1 MIFVKVQ
8 ILKLDLQEWPAGFV
22 WFNWLPI
29 GNELS
34 MKWVVFVLRWRFQ
47 IKLKWFDR
55 FCQISRLLE
64 TSKFSE
70 LSLEQLVEKL
80 AESDDL
86 EEQTDILHY
95 LVLCFGLKQKI
106 TVPNVS

>member
-1 MIFVKVQ
+1 M
-8 ILKLDLQEWPAGFV
+8 
-22 WFNWLPI
+22 
-29 GNELS
+29 
-34 MKWVVFVLRWRFQ
+34 
-47 IKLKWFDR
+47 
-55 FCQISRLLE
+55 LE

-106 TVPNVS
+106 TVPNVSYVHIHIHMCIVPENMKIKLFVTLSTLSKYSKSIKA

>member
-1 MIFVKVQ
+1 MIQSK
-8 ILKLDLQEWPAGFV
+8 
-22 WFNWLPI
+22 
-29 GNELS
+29 
-34 MKWVVFVLRWRFQ
+34 
-47 IKLKWFDR
+47 R
-55 FCQISRLLE
+55 FCESSRLLE
-64 TSKFSE
+64 TSEFSE

-106 TVPNVS
+106 TVPNVSFVHVLSQKILWNFSRSLRFKQTCDHYRMGC